1 MNSIDDDQGIGDLH
15 LVLFEFTPEKDA
27 NKNYDFKQTDD
38 AFPFT
43 QFYGTPSAYV
53 AYSEEVELEWPNK
66 EKWIRSDNVNI
77 SQFTPY
83 NICDAKPLQSIPPKA
98 ELRRTKR
105 IVRPAEVLR
114 SPYVVREVSV
124 CGAVSNNEKRA
135 ADCLFSGRF
144 NETNILF
151 KTDNVNG
158 LKGVL
163 ETLCPGIKISSGV
176 INIFTKVLKHAE
188 LYHDPLKPIRRH
200 DWDVKKWSA
209 KGHDV
214 KESSDIFNA
223 SMRSILRTT
232 AYRNLHNMDLEVH
245 ILDNM
250 QSLITDVSERYGDV
264 VHYLDDLCGL
274 RRECKAQKLQL
285 DELRIKYAAK
295 ILLSDIN
302 QKKSDYDVEVEAYSR
317 FPLEERQRLEEG
329 AFEKVKARVTRML

>member
-1 MNSIDDDQGIGDLH
+1 MQGVRAVANVSGN
-15 LVLFEFTPEKDA
+15 PE
-27 NKNYDFKQTDD
+27 NIVTQVHKNES
-38 AFPFT
+38 
-43 QFYGTPSAYV
+43 SAV
-53 AYSEEVELEWPNK
+53 
-66 EKWIRSDNVNI
+66 
-77 SQFTPY
+77 TPY
-83 NICDAKPLQSIPPKA
+83 NICDANPLQSIPPKA

-188 LYHDPLKPIRRH
+188 LYHDPLKPIRR
-200 DWDVKKWSA
+200 
-209 KGHDV
+209 
-214 KESSDIFNA
+214 
-223 SMRSILRTT
+223 
-232 AYRNLHNMDLEVH
+232 
-245 ILDNM
+245 
-250 QSLITDVSERYGDV
+250 SLITDVSERYGDV

-302 QKKSDYDVEVEAYSR
+302 QKKSDYDVEAEAYSR

-329 AFEKVKARVTRML
+329 AFEKVKACVTRML